1 MYKIYI
7 NEQLLILSK
16 KPVAKSSTE
25 NLVKVYTGMSGNLL
39 NIIHK
44 LEQSFLNYSYINIYS
59 DNLNLLWADFCA
71 LCKIIPA
78 AGGIVENKKGEIL
91 AIFRRGHWDLPK
103 GKIEQGE
110 YIEETAVREVEEET
124 GIAVDRLRDKLQVS
138 YHTYRT
144 KSNKLVLKPSHWYL
158 MYSKSKKLKPQK
170 EEDIEQAIWVDP
182 KELANTKEPIYK
194 TIQVLLSEHYL

>member
-16 KPVAKSSTE
+16 KPVNKSSKE
-25 NLVKVYTGMSGNLL
+25 NLVEEYTGLSGNLL

-44 LEQSFLNYSYINIYS
+44 LEQSFSNYSYINIYYS
-59 DNLNLLWADFCA
+59 NLNILWADFCA

-103 GKIEQGE
+103 GKMETGEHIEQ
-110 YIEETAVREVEEET
+110 TAVREVEEET
-124 GIAVDRLRDKLQVS
+124 GIVVDRLKKKLEVS

-144 KSNKLVLKPSHWYL
+144 KTNKLVLKPSHWYL
-158 MYSKSKKLKPQK
+158 MCSNSKKPKPQK
-170 EEDIEQAIWVDP
+170 EEDIKKAVWIDP
-182 KELANTKEPIYK
+182 KKIAKTKEPIYK
-194 TIQVLLSEHYL
+194 TIQVLLSERYL

>member
-16 KPVAKSSTE
+16 KPVDKSSKE
-25 NLVKVYTGMSGNLL
+25 NLVEEYTGLSGNLL

-44 LEQSFLNYSYINIYS
+44 LEQSFLNYSYINIYHN
-59 DNLNLLWADFCA
+59 NLNVLWADFCA

-103 GKIEQGE
+103 GKIENGE
-110 YIEETAVREVEEET
+110 YIEQTAVREVEEET
-124 GIAVDRLRDKLQVS
+124 GIVVDKLAKKLEIS
-138 YHTYRT
+138 YHTFRT
-144 KSNKLVLKPSHWYL
+144 KTNKLVLKPSHWYL
-158 MYSKSKKLKPQK
+158 MYSKSKKPKPQK
-170 EEDIEQAIWVDP
+170 EEDIKKAIWIDP
-182 KELANTKEPIYK
+182 KKMAKSQEPIYK
-194 TIQVLLSEHYL
+194 TIQVLLSERYL